1 MILSIMELMRTAR
14 PGNSFTFPV
23 KEPKLHE
30 DKYLYHFEGQKED
43 FQDLQ
48 LEIDKLKKNQNFF
61 LLHMKINITASDGE
75 MPKNFKDIVSDIVH
89 LNEVAKEDARK
100 IRKYKKTVFEMK
112 GKSMLKSNTLKK
124 AKILKS
130 PR

>member
-1 MILSIMELMRTAR
+1 
-14 PGNSFTFPV
+14 
-23 KEPKLHE
+23 
-30 DKYLYHFEGQKED
+30 
-43 FQDLQ
+43 
-48 LEIDKLKKNQNFF
+48 
-61 LLHMKINITASDGE
+61 

-100 IRKYKKTVFEMK
+100 IRKYKKTVFEVK

-124 AKILKS
+124 TKILKS